1 MKVFTDIPEIS
12 ENQLILAI
20 GAIKIDDKYTSMVYF
35 DEDSEVPPKEKLQ
48 QLLVIQAT
56 LTEAEHALDNEIT
69 KALKA
74 IQNGTK

>member
-48 QLLVIQAT
+48 QLLIIQAT

>member
-48 QLLVIQAT
+48 QLLIVQAT